1 MRVVYSQGK
10 TMKNKNRICA
20 AVTALSLSTLT
31 ITMTAAPTEAKAVES
46 TVEEAPAEEA
56 LALPALALVAVG
68 GLVVAFGIGFAQGYM
83 EAKNAKKGTA
93 ETQAQLSDA
102 LSLTEYDYVLN

>member
-1 MRVVYSQGK
+1 
-10 TMKNKNRICA
+10 MKNKNRICA
-20 AVTALSLSTLT
+20 AVTALSLATLT
-31 ITMTAAPTEAKAVES
+31 ISLTAAPTEAKAIES
-46 TVEEAPAEEA
+46 TIEEAPAPEA
-56 LALPALALVAVG
+56 MVLPAIALVAAG

-83 EAKNAKKGTA
+83 EAKNAQKKGTA